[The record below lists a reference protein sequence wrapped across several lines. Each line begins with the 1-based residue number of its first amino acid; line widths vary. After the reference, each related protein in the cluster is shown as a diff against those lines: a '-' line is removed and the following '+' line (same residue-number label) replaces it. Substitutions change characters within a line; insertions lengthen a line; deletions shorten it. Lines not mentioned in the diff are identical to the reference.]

1 MANDEYSLFHD
12 TRRSS
17 FVIAFLLLSGRT
29 LFGHDEKVSASEVR
43 VESHEIVWKVD
54 VGLAGLEK
62 ALKLPAAAAQ
72 LSERQLQLLK
82 PQIANYLSSE
92 VSVEINGRVA
102 VAEIGELEP
111 VYEPF
116 LLSGEPYIA
125 RVRQLLLFRSQE
137 EARRLRLGIR
147 LFSDLTAEHRA
158 LVHVRWGG
166 QERQFVRVGPST
178 LDLSYDGLHPDV
190 WRIAGEFLSWGA
202 RHIFIGYDHIA
213 FLLALLLAA
222 RRVREMVLIVTSFTV
237 AHSLTLLLSALDLI
251 RLPPALTESLIA
263 ASIVYV
269 SVENYFLKDGA
280 PPSVETFERAGL
292 DAASDIAP
300 ILRERLADV
309 SGVVLPVLSF
319 NLGVEAGQLVILM
332 VAFPLILALCRA
344 ADERSREI
352 RQRRLLWIGSA
363 PILLLGLGWLVER
376 VFGIGFMPL

>member
-12 TRRSS
+12 IRHSS

-147 LFSDLTAEHRA
+147 LFSELTAEHRA

-190 WRIAGEFLSWGA
+190 WRIAAEFLSWGA

-269 SVENYFLKDGA
+269 SVENYFLKDGRHRWLLTFA
-280 PPSVETFERAGL
+280 FGLVHGLGFSSV
-292 DAASDIAP
+292 
-300 ILRERLADV
+300 LRERLADV

>member
-1 MANDEYSLFHD
+1 M
-12 TRRSS
+12 
-17 FVIAFLLLSGRT
+17 
-29 LFGHDEKVSASEVR
+29 
-43 VESHEIVWKVD
+43 
-54 VGLAGLEK
+54 
-62 ALKLPAAAAQ
+62 
-72 LSERQLQLLK
+72 
-82 PQIANYLSSE
+82 
-92 VSVEINGRVA
+92 
-102 VAEIGELEP
+102 
-111 VYEPF
+111 
-116 LLSGEPYIA
+116 
-125 RVRQLLLFRSQE
+125 
-137 EARRLRLGIR
+137 
-147 LFSDLTAEHRA
+147 
-158 LVHVRWGG
+158 HVRWGG

-269 SVENYFLKDGA
+269 SVENYFLKDGRHRWLLTFA
-280 PPSVETFERAGL
+280 FGLVHGLGFSSV
-292 DAASDIAP
+292 
-300 ILRERLADV
+300 LRERLADV